1 MALTFTRVNEFF
13 SLVVLAV
20 RVLIFCKMICEI
32 FFFNFKL
39 GTESEKV
46 KPFCFSIMQLV
57 PTR

>member
-32 FFFNFKL
+32 FFNFKL